1 MSLTLPSAYSS
12 ASKLSNIQENWIIQL
27 GFFNGDAQGKG
38 EGGWDAVLQADGNP
52 NLLTA
57 DCNTSVTSIAVDDN
71 TVFAVGDYVKIE
83 SEIVKITGTAVNG
96 GQLINVVRAQMG
108 TSAESHEN
116 NDAIYWNNFTPIAL
130 SDTTV
135 DDVFYHGVITN
146 TPSVRSSINL
156 AKSTAKTGNISLSVA
171 NFQYKGDD
179 FSAELFLGTRKY
191 INRNVKIYSQLNGDS
206 TLSNCLQIYQG
217 RLIDISHDD
226 GSITLQ
232 LTEQRPW
239 DFITFPQD
247 TATMTNQYIPI
258 SYGDFSSNSPTSLTL
273 TKDMYPMPFLLGA
286 NGYRFISTNTVSG
299 GSKPHYYD
307 KNGDIF
313 MQLTE
318 ASTSSD
324 SFSGVDTFVVD
335 SILKRKAIFRP
346 SEVSGSG
353 WDSNGNAID
362 TDVDSYAESS
372 VSLEADGRDDEDTIT
387 LNFEIPQI
395 AGKLNIVKIYT
406 KWRWHIIS
414 STDGSGADVYPRVT
428 WVTSFAG
435 TDAGQAQATGTV
447 ADVYMY
453 SSGSM
458 SSFDGGNDGWDGNYD
473 VIDMLS
479 AFEGNDNSLPSSFS
493 MTFKVQTDYISD
505 DIEADIRMYD
515 VYLEVEAQNDPDNE
529 PNAASEAMERLGYIY
544 SGNDGLTNS
553 FTGGT
558 GTAGTGLEA
567 HRDLLFRFT
576 GFDDTDANI
585 YNYVNDLDIE
595 DKRIDSAA
603 DEDNWNIRWWA
614 LEPVEL
620 EKILKKLQ
628 YEFCFIFKWRHDG
641 TGSYWFIKDSY
652 SSGDVAQT
660 LKKDD
665 ITNLKINNMPFSEL
679 LTNME
684 INYEKHPAENR
695 CVSSV
700 TSVDSTNKPRRKW
713 NIHSKENIKEIKLDM
728 NVNKPGN
735 ANPGGGNPNDGF
747 ADYYMN
753 IFGDIKKII
762 SCNIVNSAV
771 SYNLETGDIIQFSNT
786 AGEMPVEPFG
796 DDWQDYYMITN
807 LNRSPGKM
815 SITCREVG

>member
-1 MSLTLPSAYSS
+1 VSLTLPSAYSS

-27 GFFNGDAQGKG
+27 GFFNGDAQGRG
-38 EGGWDAVLQADGNP
+38 EGAWDAVLQMGGAA
-52 NLLTA
+52 NLLNEAVSEGETLV
-57 DCNTSVTSIAVDDN
+57 DVDDSS
-71 TVFAVGDYVKIE
+71 VFKSGDYIKVDN
-83 SEIVKITGTAVNG
+83 EIMKVLTAAANTLG
-96 GQLINVVRAQMG
+96 LKRGQMG
-108 TSAESHEN
+108 TTDTTHTN
-116 NDAIYWNNFTPIAL
+116 NTAIYWNNFTPIAL

-171 NFQYKGDD
+171 NFQFKGDD

-217 RLIDISHDD
+217 RLIDVSHDD
-226 GSITLQ
+226 DTIKLTI
-232 LTEQRPW
+232 TEQRPW

-247 TATMTNQYIPI
+247 TATMTNQYVPI

-372 VSLEADGRDDEDTIT
+372 VSLEAGGPLGKEDTIT

-493 MTFKVQTDYISD
+493 MTFKVQTDYITD

-529 PNAASEAMERLGYIY
+529 PNAASEAMEKLGYIY

-553 FTGGT
+553 FVGGS
-558 GTAGTGLEA
+558 GAADTGLEV
-567 HRDLLFRFT
+567 HRDLLVRFS
-576 GFDDTDANI
+576 GFDDSDGDI
-585 YNYVNDLDIE
+585 YNYDANLDIE
-595 DKRIDSAA
+595 ASRITSA
-603 DEDNWNIRWWA
+603 WNIRWWA

-620 EKILKKLQ
+620 KKILEQLQ
-628 YEFCFIFKWRHDG
+628 YEFCFIFKWKNG
-641 TGSYWFIKDSY
+641 LGSYWFVKDSY

-665 ITNLKINNMPFSEL
+665 ITNLKINNTPFSEL

-684 INYEKHPAENR
+684 IKYEKHPVENR

-700 TSVDSTNKPRRKW
+700 TAVDSTNKPRRKW
-713 NIHSKENIKEIKLDM
+713 NIQSKENIKEIKLDM

-735 ANPGGGNPNDGF
+735 ANPGGGDPNDGF

-762 SCNIVNSAV
+762 SCDIVNSAV

-786 AGEMPVEPFG
+786 AGEMHVEPFG

-807 LNRSPGKM
+807 LNRSPGKVG
-815 SITCREVG
+815 ITAREVG